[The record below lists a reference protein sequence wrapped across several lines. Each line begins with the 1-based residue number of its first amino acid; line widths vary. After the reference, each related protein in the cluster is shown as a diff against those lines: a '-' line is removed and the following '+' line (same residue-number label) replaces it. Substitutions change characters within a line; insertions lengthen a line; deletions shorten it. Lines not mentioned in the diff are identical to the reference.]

1 MDLGGGFSGAF
12 PRGVRFRGCSQGG
25 HRAEKAKGGYM
36 GSQSGLANRNSP
48 EEVQVAVAA
57 LQHDGA
63 PLVTRSRVR
72 LGDLEVW
79 CERGHQRRF
88 FEELKS
94 HPIYRFDMF
103 VSVTVVDWMDSAEER
118 FEVVYHLLS
127 LSTNA
132 RLRVRVWAPEGD
144 AVVDS
149 VSDLWPGADFMERE
163 AWDMYGVVFRGHPNL
178 RRILMYDEFKGYPL
192 RKDYPVQGKQ
202 PRIPL
207 RAPEVRNTA
216 IDMKRPELVAISP
229 RRRGTESANR

>member
-1 MDLGGGFSGAF
+1 
-12 PRGVRFRGCSQGG
+12 V
-25 HRAEKAKGGYM
+25 
-36 GSQSGLANRNSP
+36 
-48 EEVQVAVAA
+48 
-57 LQHDGA
+57 
-63 PLVTRSRVR
+63 
-72 LGDLEVW
+72 
-79 CERGHQRRF
+79 HQRRF

-216 IDMKRPELVAISP
+216 IDMKRPELVAINP